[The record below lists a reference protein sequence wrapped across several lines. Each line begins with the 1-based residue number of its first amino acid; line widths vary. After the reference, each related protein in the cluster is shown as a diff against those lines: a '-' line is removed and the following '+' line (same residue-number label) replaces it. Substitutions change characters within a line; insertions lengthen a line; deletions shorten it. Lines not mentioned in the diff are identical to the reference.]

1 MQLIEYEDIAE
12 LLHLDITDKDFDEL
26 CLKAAWQEVEKL
38 IGYCISQKE
47 YSEILT
53 VRDNR
58 VILDCIYID
67 EIETITD
74 LTGKNEIETFTVDYE
89 NKAVYFV
96 PVKADRNAVLVNYT
110 AGYTKETLTADIKE
124 CVIKLFLYKQKT
136 MRKMMNN
143 EDISTDEK
151 LLYETKTILN
161 RYSRK
166 SL

>member
-1 MQLIEYEDIAE
+1 MELIDYNELVE
-12 LLHLDITDKDFDEL
+12 LLHLDITDREFDEL

-38 IGYCISQKE
+38 TGYFISQKE

-58 VILDCIYID
+58 IILDCINIE
-67 EIETITD
+67 EIATITD
-74 LTGKNEIETFTVDYE
+74 LTSKNDIENFTVDYE

-96 PVKADRNAVLVNYT
+96 PTKADGHIVRITYT
-110 AGYTKETLTADIKE
+110 VGYTKETLPADIKE

-143 EDISTDEK
+143 EETVKDEK
-151 LLYETKTILN
+151 LLYETKAILH
-161 RYSRK
+161 RYSKK

>member
-1 MQLIEYEDIAE
+1 MCLIEYDDIKE
-12 LLHLDITDKDFDEL
+12 LLNLDITDKDFDEL
-26 CLKAAWQEVEKL
+26 CLAAAWQEVEKL
-38 IGYCISQKE
+38 IGYCISRKKC
-47 YSEILT
+47 SEIVS

-58 VILDCIYID
+58 GILDCIIIE
-67 EIETITD
+67 EIVAITD
-74 LTGKNEIETFTVDYE
+74 LTSKNEIENFTVDYE

-96 PVKADRNAVLVNYT
+96 PAKVDGHAVLVRYT
-110 AGYTKETLTADIKE
+110 AGYTKETLPTDIKE

-143 EDISTDEK
+143 EEAATDEK
-151 LLYETKTILN
+151 LIYETKAILH

>member
-1 MQLIEYEDIAE
+1 MQLIEYEDIAD
-12 LLHLDITDKDFDEL
+12 LLSLDTTDKDFDEL

-53 VRDNR
+53 VHDNR
-58 VILDCIYID
+58 VILDCIIIE
-67 EIETITD
+67 EIEIISD
-74 LTGKNEIETFTVDYE
+74 MASKNNIETFTVDYE

-96 PVKADRNAVLVNYT
+96 PAKTDGHAVLVTYT
-110 AGYTKETLTADIKE
+110 AGYTKETLPADIKE

-143 EDISTDEK
+143 EENTTDEK
-151 LLYETKTILN
+151 LLYETKAILH